1 MTYFI
6 ILFYF
11 NCIPVVPWV
20 AVVPTKFL
28 LISIGIVTLAPV
40 SLPSTVRVVNNF
52 VLLPNNEVLFK
63 AVILIEFPDTVWLN
77 ADLALVITCV
87 SPPKLDNNLLSA
99 TVNKYP
105 LGSAC
110 EATSL
115 KLSVAGVIVSLPPK
129 FRIILE
135 VFIDNTGN

>member
-1 MTYFI
+1 MF
-6 ILFYF
+6 F

-40 SLPSTVRVVNNF
+40 SLPSTVRVVNSF

-77 ADLALVITCV
+77 ADLALFY
-87 SPPKLDNNLLSA
+87 LH
-99 TVNKYP
+99 
-105 LGSAC
+105 
-110 EATSL
+110 
-115 KLSVAGVIVSLPPK
+115 
-129 FRIILE
+129 F
-135 VFIDNTGN
+135 